1 MIQAG
6 AVGLEGG
13 VGLNGFAGCAAEQLP
28 RGFTG
33 GFAADIPQSHVDGS
47 NGIDDRA
54 PSAVHAAADVEFL
67 PKAFGIE
74 RIFADE
80 HFLQAKAHGVGA
92 WGLDAGSGDPRVDVA
107 FSDACDAFVGVDK
120 YDDVVLCRGGG
131 VGADVRDE
139 QNVALDVG
147 NLHLAGHG

>member
-1 MIQAG
+1 MDR
-6 AVGLEGG
+6 V
-13 VGLNGFAGCAAEQLP
+13 AGCAAEQLP
-28 RGFTG
+28 RWFTG
-33 GFAADIPQSHVDGS
+33 GFASDIPQGHVDGS

-54 PSAVHAAADVEFL
+54 PSAVHAASDVEFL

-80 HFLQAKAHGVGA
+80 HFLKAKAHGVGA

-120 YDDVVLCRGGG
+120 YDDVVLSRGGG
-131 VGADVRDE
+131 IGADVGDE
-139 QNVALDVG
+139 QNVTFDVG
-147 NLHLAGHG
+147 DLHLAGHG

>member
-1 MIQAG
+1 MASR
-6 AVGLEGG
+6 
-13 VGLNGFAGCAAEQLP
+13 GCRQQLP
-28 RGFTG
+28 G
-33 GFAADIPQSHVDGS
+33 GLVGGCLDVPQRHVDGS

-80 HFLQAKAHGVGA
+80 HFKAKAHGVGA
-92 WGLDAGSGDPRVDVA
+92 GLDAGSGDPRVDVA

-120 YDDVVLCRGGG
+120 YDDVVLCRGGRRCG
-131 VGADVRDE
+131 RPGRAKR
-139 QNVALDVG
+139 G
-147 NLHLAGHG
+147 TRCR